1 MILNDEQRKKVLDNM
16 GLVYHVMS
24 KKLDIPPCD
33 FEDVSQIGILGLMKA
48 TLSFDENKGT
58 KFSTFASMCIRNEI
72 LMFYRK
78 ENKKRSFVIS
88 LDEEIFHVSENTES
102 DVNTL
107 AARLSDN
114 TDFVQEL
121 VNREEFESR
130 INLLL
135 NVLPARELVLILLRL
150 GEYPQKEISKCLRLS
165 QSYVSRLES
174 SVSQKLIALEK
185 CVVPSEDWKYSFKF
199 DKGEYKVLY
208 KMPRKPT
215 REEIIKLYNE
225 HVVGSGYDMKIS
237 CLGNIVELR
246 GKQNSYFFVILAH
259 FELLLELE
267 NSTL

>member
-16 GLVYHVMS
+16 GLVYHVMT

-48 TLSFDENKGT
+48 TLSFDEKKGS

-78 ENKKRSFVIS
+78 ENKKRACVVS

-102 DVNTL
+102 DANTL

-114 TDFVQEL
+114 SDFVQEL
-121 VNREEFESR
+121 VDREEFKSR

-135 NVLPARELVLILLRL
+135 NVLSTRERVLTLLRI

-174 SVSQKLIALEK
+174 SISQKLIASEK
-185 CVVPSEDWKYSFKF
+185 CPVSSEDWKYTFEL

-208 KMPRKPT
+208 RMSRKLT
-215 REEIIKLYNE
+215 REEISKFYSE
-225 HVVGSGYDMKIS
+225 YAVGSGYDFQIG
-237 CLGNIVELR
+237 CVENIVELR
-246 GKQNSYFFVILAH
+246 GKQNSYFFVMLAH
-259 FELLLELE
+259 FELMLEARK
-267 NSTL
+267 SSI